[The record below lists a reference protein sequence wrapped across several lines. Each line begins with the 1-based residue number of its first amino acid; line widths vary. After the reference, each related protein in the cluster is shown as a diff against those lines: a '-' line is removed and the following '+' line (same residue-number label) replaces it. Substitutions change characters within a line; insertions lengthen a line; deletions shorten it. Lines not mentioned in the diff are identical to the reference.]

1 MKSPSMKAR
10 IAPTALLALLALTP
24 AWSQEAK
31 TAPAPAAG
39 TAAAESPAHKY
50 FGDVKL
56 VNQDGQE
63 VRLYTDLMQGK
74 TVVINAM
81 FATCTGACPVMSG
94 TMAKI
99 QDHLGD
105 RVGKDVRLISI
116 TVDPVNDTP
125 AKLKEYAN
133 RFHAKPGWQLL
144 TGSKENVEAALRKLG
159 QWTEDPSNHQT
170 LFLIGN
176 DRTGLWK
183 KAFALAK
190 PEEVL
195 PIVDSV
201 ANDKGEG

>member
-1 MKSPSMKAR
+1 MKAR
-10 IAPTALLALLALTP
+10 ILSLPLLALLALAP
-24 AWSQEAK
+24 AWSQEPK
-31 TAPAPAAG
+31 
-39 TAAAESPAHKY
+39 AAAESPAHKY

-56 VNQDGQE
+56 VNQDGKE
-63 VRLYTDLMQGK
+63 VRLYSDLMQGK

-133 RFHAKPGWQLL
+133 RFHAKPGWSLL

-159 QWTEDPSNHQT
+159 QWVDDPANHQT

-195 PIVDSV
+195 PVVDSV
-201 ANDKGEG
+201 VDDKGEG

>member
-1 MKSPSMKAR
+1 MKK
-10 IAPTALLALLALTP
+10 IALASLLALTVLAP
-24 AWSQEAK
+24 AWSQDK
-31 TAPAPAAG
+31 TAPAPAAPN
-39 TAAAESPAHKY
+39 AAAESPAHKY